1 MLKADGFDEAII
13 GYTYDMVAQEERLI
27 YSVEKCIE
35 ILMQDDMDYLEAREY
50 LDFNTIGAYVGKQ
63 TPIFLEDIEG
73 IDIKW
78 KENAKRVW
86 IKLKNNGIKL

>member
-35 ILMQDDMDYLEAREY
+35 ILMQDNMDYLEAREY

-73 IDIKW
+73 IEI
-78 KENAKRVW
+78 
-86 IKLKNNGIKL
+86 

>member
-50 LDFNTIGAYVGKQ
+50 LDFNTIGSYVGKQ

-73 IDIKW
+73 IDIK
-78 KENAKRVW
+78 
-86 IKLKNNGIKL
+86 

>member
-1 MLKADGFDEAII
+1 MSQFIFLKKVIKMLKADGFDEAII

-35 ILMQDDMDYLEAREY
+35 ILMQDDMDYLDAREY

-63 TPIFLEDIEG
+63 TPIFLEDIAG
-73 IDIKW
+73 IDIK
-78 KENAKRVW
+78 
-86 IKLKNNGIKL
+86 

>member
-50 LDFNTIGAYVGKQ
+50 LDFNTICAYVGKQ

-73 IDIKW
+73 IEI
-78 KENAKRVW
+78 
-86 IKLKNNGIKL
+86 

>member
-13 GYTYDMVAQEERLI
+13 GFTYDMVAQEERLI

-73 IDIKW
+73 IDIK
-78 KENAKRVW
+78 
-86 IKLKNNGIKL
+86 

>member
-78 KENAKRVW
+78 KENAKRV
-86 IKLKNNGIKL
+86 

>member
-73 IDIKW
+73 IDIK
-78 KENAKRVW
+78 
-86 IKLKNNGIKL
+86 

>member
-1 MLKADGFDEAII
+1 MLKADGFDDAII

-35 ILMQDDMDYLEAREY
+35 ILMQDNMDYLEAREY

-73 IDIKW
+73 TEI
-78 KENAKRVW
+78 
-86 IKLKNNGIKL
+86 

>member
-35 ILMQDDMDYLEAREY
+35 ILMQDDMDYLDAREY

-86 IKLKNNGIKL
+86 IKLKNNGTKL

>member
-35 ILMQDDMDYLEAREY
+35 ILMQDDMDYLDAREY

-73 IDIKW
+73 IDIK
-78 KENAKRVW
+78 
-86 IKLKNNGIKL
+86 

>member
-1 MLKADGFDEAII
+1 
-13 GYTYDMVAQEERLI
+13 MVAQEERLI

-73 IDIKW
+73 IDIK
-78 KENAKRVW
+78 
-86 IKLKNNGIKL
+86 

>member
-73 IDIKW
+73 IDI
-78 KENAKRVW
+78 
-86 IKLKNNGIKL
+86 

>member
-73 IDIKW
+73 IEI
-78 KENAKRVW
+78 
-86 IKLKNNGIKL
+86 

>member
-13 GYTYDMVAQEERLI
+13 GYTYDIVAQEERLI

-35 ILMQDDMDYLEAREY
+35 ILMQDDMDYLDAREY

-63 TPIFLEDIEG
+63 TPIFLEDITG
-73 IDIKW
+73 IDIK
-78 KENAKRVW
+78 
-86 IKLKNNGIKL
+86 

>member
-1 MLKADGFDEAII
+1 MLKADGFNEAII
-13 GYTYDMVAQEERLI
+13 GYT

-35 ILMQDDMDYLEAREY
+35 ILMQDDMDYLDAREY

-73 IDIKW
+73 IDIK
-78 KENAKRVW
+78 
-86 IKLKNNGIKL
+86 

>member
-1 MLKADGFDEAII
+1 MLKADGFDEVII
-13 GYTYDMVAQEERLI
+13 GFTYDMVAQEERLI

-73 IDIKW
+73 IDIK
-78 KENAKRVW
+78 
-86 IKLKNNGIKL
+86 

>member
-1 MLKADGFDEAII
+1 IKMLKADGFDEAII

-73 IDIKW
+73 IDIK
-78 KENAKRVW
+78 
-86 IKLKNNGIKL
+86 